1 MSTPPPLPPRAPAAS
16 VGRYALMGAVIIGS
30 ISFAA
35 GFFGPII
42 LQPDSPQGP
51 MLGIFFTG
59 PAGFIVGLI
68 GGAITGFVK
77 SRRTK

>member
-1 MSTPPPLPPRAPAAS
+1 MSTPPPLPPRKPPFPIWA
-16 VGRYALMGAVIIGS
+16 YAVLGGLIVGS

-35 GFFGPII
+35 GFFGPIL

-77 SRRTK
+77 SRRAK

>member
-1 MSTPPPLPPRAPAAS
+1 
-16 VGRYALMGAVIIGS
+16 MGAVIIGS